1 MDISHVTLHT
11 TCIRVH
17 THPYIH
23 TLSKSSIS
31 TVQTTSEGINCTKQP
46 KRPQFGPISP
56 RCPHPI
62 LPPFPPSPHFIAVS
76 PPRSHS
82 IPKIPFAHVETVHFL
97 PSSLPTLILSTFQ
110 PLPTIFIQFFPLQ
123 DSPKR
128 FQVLSSPSSQRPT
141 ASIPPFHTILEPF
154 SPPFPPPEP
163 TPGPSDPPPSPP
175 SPPPHSQEPLL
186 LYWLCWL

>member
-31 TVQTTSEGINCTKQP
+31 TVQTTSEGINCTKHP

-62 LPPFPPSPHFIAVS
+62 SPIS
-76 PPRSHS
+76 P
-82 IPKIPFAHVETVHFL
+82 
-97 PSSLPTLILSTFQ
+97 LSTFHCRFSAPFSFHPQNPFCSRGNRSLLTFLTSHSHSQHFPTPSNYFHPILSSSGFPKAIPGPFQ
-110 PLPTIFIQFFPLQ
+110 PLFPTPNRFHSTFPH
-123 DSPKR
+123 R
-128 FQVLSSPSSQRPT
+128 FGAL
-141 ASIPPFHTILEPF
+141 F
-154 SPPFPPPEP
+154 SPFP
-163 TPGPSDPPPSPP
+163 TT
-175 SPPPHSQEPLL
+175 
-186 LYWLCWL
+186 